1 MSRSRAE
8 MEYHV
13 AFGNIIAGYGVL
25 RVGFVG
31 TCTRIK
37 AQDFFGFTKFF
48 ESPVT
53 LQSSTQ
59 KLGVYH
65 PCSSLDLDYPWPNFH
80 QHLSMAIFNG
90 F

>member
-1 MSRSRAE
+1 

-13 AFGNIIAGYGVL
+13 AFGNIVASSGVL

-37 AQDFFGFTKFF
+37 HKIFGFTKFF
-48 ESPVT
+48 ESPVIH
-53 LQSSTQ
+53 QSLTQ
-59 KLGVYH
+59 KLVVCH
-65 PCSSLDLDYPWPNFH
+65 SCSSLDHDYSWPNIH
-80 QHLSMAIFNG
+80 QHLSMALFYG